1 VSKRQII
8 KTRPQRPYVIARIV
22 LLLALAAALAA
33 GIIRLEH
40 APRPAHGAAAH
51 SADRL
56 QEAVLAAHEGRTVAV
71 STEPCSS

>member
-1 VSKRQII
+1 MSKRQII

-40 APRPAHGAAAH
+40 APRPAHGAMALAVGL
-51 SADRL
+51 L
-56 QEAVLAAHEGRTVAV
+56 QEAVVAAHEGRTVAV